1 MSRKMRGQMTTLEVG
16 SYNKMVQMPTPRPKW
31 VKKTNLHG
39 EWLYPNSK
47 KGFERTVCSWIMD
60 GGWRGSQAVTR
71 PRPDTTDTSQYL
83 LCILTLCPGDQ
94 LSSAQFVWSQP
105 GVVLVTLKHNN
116 YTKLHGRSCLWLRWN
131 HKNLFKIPSHCN
143 FASTQEANSF
153 FWKYIRKI
161 RF

>member
-60 GGWRGSQAVTR
+60 GGWRGSQAVSR

-105 GVVLVTLKHNN
+105 GVVLVTLKLNIP
-116 YTKLHGRSCLWLRWN
+116 YGQSSAKLPVTQS
-131 HKNLFKIPSHCN
+131 FSH
-143 FASTQEANSF
+143 SVTWSLGQLVTS
-153 FWKYIRKI
+153 
-161 RF
+161 